1 MMDYYAEESIG
12 LMMLSRFGTI
22 PERDRRTDTHTDTQT
37 DRQNSY
43 ITVSVFLLA
52 ELSSPTAANH
62 THIHCTYMYTLFI
75 LCHNTTT
82 SNGFPLVMC
91 HYNLRN
97 FPSF

>member
-1 MMDYYAEESIG
+1 MMYYYAEESIG

-43 ITVSVFLLA
+43 ITVSVFLQA

-62 THIHCTYMYTLFI
+62 THAHTLYIHVYTI
-75 LCHNTTT
+75 YIMSQHN
-82 SNGFPLVMC
+82 
-91 HYNLRN
+91 HQ
-97 FPSF
+97 